1 MRVRLADE
9 DDPLSLDSG
18 ISFFPIDVEYE
29 TYGALSP
36 GRDNA
41 VLIAHALSGDAHA
54 AGWCRAADALDPAP
68 EPTGAWSPAE
78 FLAGEAP
85 PETGEGEGVPT
96 TPVYFVPQ
104 DQNNSCTVIFL
115 YNTSDTNGTV
125 RIQSWETDGTEE
137 IDTTVSVP
145 AHHMVRVCSDSV
157 VSLWPDAVLV
167 NFRSSSA
174 YARMLLPEGVKA
186 DAFVAWNGSNPY
198 SPEDALPTLHIRF
211 STDPESVYLPAVLN
225 E

>member
-1 MRVRLADE
+1 MKKHLRIASLVILVVVLA
-9 DDPLSLDSG
+9 SAFGSWVIAQGSDSQ
-18 ISFFPIDVEYE
+18 P
-29 TYGALSP
+29 
-36 GRDNA
+36 
-41 VLIAHALSGDAHA
+41 DAPQA
-54 AGWCRAADALDPAP
+54 APPAGSDSNPVGPPEIVIPDKYQPDPA
-68 EPTGAWSPAE
+68 
-78 FLAGEAP
+78 AP
-85 PETGEGEGVPT
+85 PPGPSVPT